1 MASYT
6 LNQELNGIEISFDKK
21 PDNDTLT
28 ALKKQGFR
36 WHRVKKVWYAKQ
48 TAERLKLAKCIT
60 DRGISFDDFAEAY
73 DILTTPKVD
82 RQKELKEVYRQYISE
97 YWKDAKMIDHCMKTA
112 AYIVELENGDITEID
127 KPNIETSFC
136 FGYGMNGVSYEGDYE
151 EAAETMRAAEKST
164 EYFISENMR
173 GLNDYIETLKDESIR
188 AYKYVH
194 YCGNCNIHLKGI
206 GFYRYYEAPASN
218 LKDCK
223 ELTADERASLLAGYE
238 EVKKA
243 FKKRLDTYLK
253 KYGLSKL
260 HTWTYLRD

>member
-6 LNQELNGIEISFDKK
+6 LNKELNGIEISFDCK
-21 PDNDTLT
+21 PGRETLT
-28 ALKKQGFR
+28 ALKSAGYR

-48 TAERLKLAKCIT
+48 TT
-60 DRGISFDDFAEAY
+60 DR
-73 DILTTPKVD
+73 LTLAASLAGLTDTPINAPVD
-82 RQKELKEVYRQYISE
+82 RQKELKEAYRQYVSE
-97 YWKDAKMIDHCMKTA
+97 YWKDEKMIDHCMKTA

-127 KPNIETSFC
+127 KPSIETHFC
-136 FGYGMNGVSYEGDYE
+136 FGYGMNGVSSEGDYE

-206 GFYRYYEAPASN
+206 GFYRYYETPASN
-218 LKDCK
+218 LKDCQ
-223 ELTADERASLLAGYE
+223 ELTDNERKVLIAGYE
-238 EVKKA
+238 EVKKS
-243 FKKRLDTYLK
+243 FQKRLDTYLK